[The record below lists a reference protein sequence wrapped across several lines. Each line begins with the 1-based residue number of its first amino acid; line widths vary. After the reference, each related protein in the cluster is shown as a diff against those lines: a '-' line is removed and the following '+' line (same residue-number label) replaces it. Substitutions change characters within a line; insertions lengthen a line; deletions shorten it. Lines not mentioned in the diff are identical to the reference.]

1 LGSLDLH
8 AQKRSSR
15 RLRRVSRACL
25 TPSFHLSDAS
35 AAGALG
41 CIHPTTSGA
50 LVRRILVLVSCLC
63 ATVLALYSCSMHAS
77 VTTDGNG
84 HIVEVSSVRV
94 ESSLARVAVA
104 MLVAGGQ
111 VALEL
116 RWIRCLGA
124 TSDAGGG

>member
-1 LGSLDLH
+1 MH
-8 AQKRSSR
+8 
-15 RLRRVSRACL
+15 
-25 TPSFHLSDAS
+25 PSDD
-35 AAGALG
+35 
-41 CIHPTTSGA
+41 PGA
-50 LVRRILVLVSCLC
+50 LVRRILVIVSCLC

-84 HIVEVSSVRV
+84 HIVEVSSLRV

-116 RWIRCLGA
+116 RWMRCLSA
-124 TSDAGGG
+124 TTSDAVGG

>member
-1 LGSLDLH
+1 
-8 AQKRSSR
+8 
-15 RLRRVSRACL
+15 
-25 TPSFHLSDAS
+25 
-35 AAGALG
+35 
-41 CIHPTTSGA
+41 
-50 LVRRILVLVSCLC
+50 VRRTLVFVSCLC
-63 ATVLALYSCSMHAS
+63 ATLLALYSCSMHAS

-116 RWIRCLGA
+116 RWVRCAVGVPGDSLCG
-124 TSDAGGG
+124 